1 MFQRLFV
8 IGVVGAISVASGCSS
23 WPSSTLEK
31 TPTNTAQERPQATTE
46 LTSAEKADKTKQV
59 TIAVSGMT

>member
-8 IGVVGAISVASGCSS
+8 IGVAGAIGLASGCSS

-31 TPTNTAQERPQATTE
+31 TPTSTAEERPQATTE
-46 LTSAEKADKTKQV
+46 LTSAEKPDKTKQV
-59 TIAVSGMT
+59 TIAVTGMT